1 VLQIQNSHQNQALR
15 HRVGNIL
22 ADYCRLS
29 FPVFVL
35 LILSN
40 GVAHAAWYDVFG
52 NRPKAVQESKEAKES
67 KDKKLPTAKASKPN
81 APQTTLAAPKSSGSS
96 SNSISSVSAST
107 SASDLSGLDSPT
119 VNPAE
124 KEISIPLVA
133 PNASLEHASS
143 TGLVER
149 TGQVQVGPAEWFKP
163 ARAQT
168 TGDTPVAPAVP
179 VIPVTPVE
187 PMTPS
192 PNTAAAVNAPVSIAP
207 PNMVDQRKVVGFNDW
222 NQKRLADI
230 IPDPTVADEGSW
242 MKMEVSPD
250 LPPKV
255 AVLSEGLIGAV
266 VKQLPA
272 ERRKRVAMPFDEFKL
287 RVRDAVLSY
296 PEVGVADSQLGFAQ
310 SGTSLA
316 FASLLPQVQG
326 FSNTGKQTVGQDSY
340 LGTPAY
346 SRDGTSYGV
355 TVRQVLFDFGST
367 IFGFRAGKAQQA
379 AAQEL
384 FNSKKS
390 EQALKTVGAFIDLE
404 RARALMTLA
413 LENANSR
420 LSIVKLVKER
430 YELGGGA
437 KPDIIRAESRYA
449 EALANVTAT
458 QNRLKIAEAGYRDA
472 FNKNPVAIING
483 PNYEVPIVDQNKTA
497 QELAASYP
505 GLLQLARLK
514 DAANET
520 SSAAI
525 AQMLPGFNLF
535 YNNTTNG
542 VSAPLAPSQT
552 TTLQVQLVYNFYTG
566 GSDTAKK
573 DQAKFKAIQAE
584 REFQSGLRQFEKVLS
599 QNQAEVK
606 NSDDLVAARKI
617 AAVSA
622 ISSMRAVRE
631 QFAFN
636 KGTLLDLLTAQE
648 SLYGAGRD
656 LVDAEADRQLSRYRL
671 LHLTSGLD
679 KLFDLADGVYVDQP
693 PSVQSNAGFDNSTK
707 KGTASKM
714 KPNVFSSQSPAQ
726 AKQ

>member
-1 VLQIQNSHQNQALR
+1 MLQIQNPHQNQALSA
-15 HRVGNIL
+15 RVGNIFAICFSYSL
-22 ADYCRLS
+22 PA
-29 FPVFVL
+29 
-35 LILSN
+35 LILLLLSI
-40 GVAHAAWYDVFG
+40 GVAQAAWYDILG
-52 NRPKAVQESKEAKES
+52 DRQKATQESKDSKDS
-67 KDKKLPTAKASKPN
+67 KDKKTATSKVSKSKAPQATLVASKS
-81 APQTTLAAPKSSGSS
+81 SSG
-96 SNSISSVSAST
+96 ISKG
-107 SASDLSGLDSPT
+107 LSGLDGSSVDPS
-119 VNPAE
+119 E
-124 KEISIPLVA
+124 KEISIPLA
-133 PNASLEHASS
+133 NPIPSPSSSSENASTVGML
-143 TGLVER
+143 ER

-163 ARAQT
+163 VKAQT
-168 TGDTPVAPAVP
+168 SADTPTVP
-179 VIPVTPVE
+179 VSPNIPVV
-187 PMTPS
+187 
-192 PNTAAAVNAPVSIAP
+192 PNPNNAAPVKNALSDAP
-207 PNMVDQRKVVGFNDW
+207 PNMVDQRKVVSFNDW
-222 NQKRLADI
+222 NKERLADD

-255 AVLSEGLIGAV
+255 AVLSESLIGAV

-296 PEVGVADSQLGFAQ
+296 PDVGVADSQLGYAQ
-310 SGTSLA
+310 SGSSLA

-326 FSNTGKQTVGQDSY
+326 FSNSGKQTVGQDSY

-346 SRDGTSYGV
+346 NRDGTSYGV
-355 TVRQVLFDFGST
+355 TVRQVLFDFGAT
-367 IFGFRAGKAQQA
+367 IFGFRAGKAQEA

-390 EQALKTVGAFIDLE
+390 EQALKTVSAFIDLE
-404 RARALMTLA
+404 RARAQMTLA
-413 LENANSR
+413 IENANSR

-458 QNRLKIAEAGYRDA
+458 QNRLKVAEAGYRDA

-483 PNYEVPIVDQNKTA
+483 PNYEVPITDQNKTA
-497 QELAASYP
+497 QELASSYP

-514 DAANET
+514 DAADET

-525 AQMLPGFNLF
+525 AQMLPSFNLY

-542 VSAPLAPSQT
+542 VSAPLAPSQS
-552 TTLQVQLVYNFYTG
+552 TTLQVQIAYNFYTG

-573 DQAKFKAIQAE
+573 DQAKYKSLQAE

-656 LVDAEADRQLSRYRL
+656 LVDAEADRQVSRYRL
-671 LHLTSGLD
+671 LHLTAGLD
-679 KLFDLADGVYVDQP
+679 KLFDLTDGVYIEQA
-693 PSVQSNAGFDNSTK
+693 PSAQGNASYSNGAK
-707 KGTASKM
+707 KGTSTKM
-714 KPNVFSSQSPAQ
+714 KPNVFSNPIPGQV
-726 AKQ
+726 KQ

>member
-1 VLQIQNSHQNQALR
+1 VLQIQNTHLNQS
-15 HRVGNIL
+15 
-22 ADYCRLS
+22 LS
-29 FPVFVL
+29 DRAGKIFTYYFVRFLSVLVLFVFS
-35 LILSN
+35 I
-40 GVAHAAWYDVFG
+40 GVTQAAWYDILGV
-52 NRPKAVQESKEAKES
+52 RKTTAPESKETKESKEAKE
-67 KDKKLPTAKASKPN
+67 KKSVAAKASKPKVT
-81 APQTTLAAPKSSGSS
+81 QTTLATSKNNGDLGKLD
-96 SNSISSVSAST
+96 NAS
-107 SASDLSGLDSPT
+107 
-119 VNPAE
+119 VNPSDT
-124 KEISIPLVA
+124 EISIPLASPSA
-133 PNASLEHASS
+133 PSEQS
-143 TGLVER
+143 TSTELVER
-149 TGQVQVGPAEWFKP
+149 TGQVQVGPADWFRSAKAQSAGDIPMAPTAPIAPNP
-163 ARAQT
+163 A
-168 TGDTPVAPAVP
+168 
-179 VIPVTPVE
+179 
-187 PMTPS
+187 
-192 PNTAAAVNAPVSIAP
+192 NAAAVNPPVIDAP
-207 PNMVDQRKVVGFNDW
+207 PNMVDQRKVVSFNDW
-222 NQKRLADI
+222 NQKRLADD
-230 IPDPTVADEGSW
+230 IPDPTIADEGSW

-255 AVLSEGLIGAV
+255 AVLSESLIGAV

-296 PEVGVADSQLGFAQ
+296 PDVGVADSQLGFAQ
-310 SGTSLA
+310 SGSSLA

-326 FSNTGKQTVGQDSY
+326 FSNTGKQSVGQDSY

-355 TVRQVLFDFGST
+355 TVRQVLFDFGAT
-367 IFGFRAGKAQQA
+367 IFGFRAGKAQEA

-390 EQALKTVGAFIDLE
+390 EQALKTVGTFIDLE
-404 RARALMTLA
+404 RARAQMSLA
-413 LENANSR
+413 IENANSR

-458 QNRLKIAEAGYRDA
+458 QNRLKVAEAGYRDA

-483 PNYEVPIVDQNKTA
+483 PNYEVPIADQNKTA

-514 DAANET
+514 DAAKET

-552 TTLQVQLVYNFYTG
+552 TTLQVQLAYNFYTG

-573 DQAKFKAIQAE
+573 NQAKFRALQAE

-679 KLFDLADGVYVDQP
+679 KLFDLTDGVYVEQA
-693 PSVQSNAGFDNSTK
+693 PSAQGNADLGNGTK
-707 KGTASKM
+707 KSANTKM
-714 KPNVFSSQSPAQ
+714 RPNVFSTQSPAQ

>member
-1 VLQIQNSHQNQALR
+1 VLKIQNSHQNQALSD
-15 HRVGNIL
+15 RVGSIFAFSFNRIFSVIIL
-22 ADYCRLS
+22 LA
-29 FPVFVL
+29 
-35 LILSN
+35 LSN
-40 GVAHAAWYDVFG
+40 GVAQAAWYDFLSD
-52 NRPKAVQESKEAKES
+52 RQKAVKES
-67 KDKKLPTAKASKPN
+67 KDSKESKEKKPLASK
-81 APQTTLAAPKSSGSS
+81 ATKPKVTQAT
-96 SNSISSVSAST
+96 SSVSKANNGQDAIS
-107 SASDLSGLDSPT
+107 
-119 VNPAE
+119 VNSSE
-124 KEISIPLVA
+124 KEISIPV
-133 PNASLEHASS
+133 ASS
-143 TGLVER
+143 GAPIEQSTSNELVER

-163 ARAQT
+163 AKAQSA
-168 TGDTPVAPAVP
+168 GDIPLAPMAPVAPNSNNA
-179 VIPVTPVE
+179 
-187 PMTPS
+187 
-192 PNTAAAVNAPVSIAP
+192 APVKISVSDVP
-207 PNMVDQRKVVGFNDW
+207 PNMVDQRKVVSFNDW
-222 NQKRLADI
+222 NKGRLVEDT
-230 IPDPTVADEGSW
+230 PDPTIADEGSW

-255 AVLSEGLIGAV
+255 AVLSESLIGAV

-296 PEVGVADSQLGFAQ
+296 PDVGVADSQLGFAQ
-310 SGTSLA
+310 SGSSLA

-326 FSNTGKQTVGQDSY
+326 FSNTGKQSVGQDSY

-346 SRDGTSYGV
+346 NRDGTSYGI
-355 TVRQVLFDFGST
+355 TMRQVLFDFGST

-390 EQALKTVGAFIDLE
+390 EQALKTVAAFIDLE
-404 RARALMTLA
+404 RARAQMSLA
-413 LENANSR
+413 IENANSR

-483 PNYEVPIVDQNKTA
+483 PNYEVPIADQNKTA

-514 DAANET
+514 DAAKET

-525 AQMLPGFNLF
+525 AQMLPSFNLF

-542 VSAPLAPSQT
+542 VSAPLAPSQS
-552 TTLQVQLVYNFYTG
+552 TTLQVQLAYNFYTG

-584 REFQSGLRQFEKVLS
+584 REFQSGLRQFEKTLS

-656 LVDAEADRQLSRYRL
+656 LVDAEADRQVSRYRL

-679 KLFDLADGVYVDQP
+679 KLFDLADGVYVEQT
-693 PSVQSNAGFDNSTK
+693 PSVQGNAGFDSAK

-726 AKQ
+726 AK